1 MRITWYGH
9 SAFALEAGG
18 KKVLVDPFLTGNP
31 SFVKGEG
38 AEQVQRRYEAAIDGA
53 SHVVVTHGHSD
64 HTGDVADIALR
75 QAPKVFCNYDLGVW
89 LMGKIAAANGGQ
101 PSGAGFE
108 LMNTGGTVNSG
119 GVSVTLVRADHS
131 SGALEEGVSQALGSA
146 NGAIIRLPGAP
157 VVYHMGDTDVFSDMA
172 LIDALWK
179 PEIVIMPI
187 GDRFTM
193 GPDSAAHAITHFL
206 PHARMVIP
214 CHWGTFGLLT
224 GTPDALRAAL
234 GARAGL
240 VADVAVGVGRTV

>member
-1 MRITWYGH
+1 MRITWHGH
-9 SAFALEAGG
+9 SAVTLEAGG

-31 SFVKGEG
+31 SFGRGED
-38 AEQVQRRYEAAIDGA
+38 ADHIQRRYDSVIDGV

-64 HTGDVADIALR
+64 HTGSAVDIAIR
-75 QAPKVFCNYDLGVW
+75 NAPKLFCNYDLGVW
-89 LMGKIAAANGGQ
+89 LMGKVAAANGGEA
-101 PSGAGFE
+101 SGATFE
-108 LMNTGGTVNSG
+108 LMNTGGTVAND

-131 SGALEEGVSQALGSA
+131 SGALEEGVSHALGSA

-179 PEIVIMPI
+179 PEVVIIPI

-193 GPDSAAHAITHFL
+193 GPDSAAFAVRQFM
-206 PHARMVIP
+206 PHARVLVP

-224 GTPDALRAAL
+224 GTPDAFRAAL
-234 GARAGL
+234 GEKAGM
-240 VADVAVGVGRTV
+240 VADFAPGATKDV